1 MTENDAPR
9 EFDFSRQRW
18 GYALH
23 PGDISE
29 DGVMRATCHLPTRP
43 RLGDRCWWV
52 AQGQRVVAEFVR
64 VEGFRDPMDMYSITL
79 HLVEVYDGE
88 GRLTWTRPTSS
99 WWARLRRVLS
109 PGVPRGS
116 DD

>member
-1 MTENDAPR
+1 MSAQGSDEKDTLR
-9 EFDFSRQRW
+9 GFDFSRQRW

-43 RLGDRCWWV
+43 KVGDRCWWT
-52 AQGQRVVAEFVR
+52 AQDRRVVAKFVR

-79 HLVEVYDGE
+79 HLVEVYDSE
-88 GRLTWTRPTSS
+88 GRLTWTRPEPSR
-99 WWARLRRVLS
+99 WARLRLRFR
-109 PGVPRGS
+109 PA
-116 DD
+116 